1 VVRLT
6 VGESTWAVPDSHR
19 LIRPPGL
26 PMETVSIPDSLV
38 TQVSAKIRSAV

>member
-19 LIRPPGL
+19 LIRPPACR
-26 PMETVSIPDSLV
+26 V
-38 TQVSAKIRSAV
+38 TQVRDKIRSAV